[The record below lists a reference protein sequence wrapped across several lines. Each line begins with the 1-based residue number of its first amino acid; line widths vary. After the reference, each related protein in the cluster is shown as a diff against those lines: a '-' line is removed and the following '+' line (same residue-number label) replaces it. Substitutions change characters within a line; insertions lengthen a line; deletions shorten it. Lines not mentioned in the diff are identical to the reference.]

1 MPPYRTLSNWHNRCF
16 VLDMDVNSITQNH
29 MLADYRRTNSRLS
42 LSLSRIASGERAN
55 TVQDDPVI
63 WNQVERL
70 KTNASNLQGYTDNLH
85 RAAATV
91 RIALD
96 SMSVSQA
103 HMGQAEEKLVAAF
116 EAAPGSH
123 ARINA
128 LNAYNKLVDLVD
140 DATNTPDPVASR
152 LLQDPLL
159 NPDAGNVNI
168 SAGEDQYSIS
178 LYAREIH
185 TGATGIDL
193 PKAGH
198 KIPSDPIGTPPLIA
212 DVNNAT
218 DAEIQAMI
226 AQFNTSRDTLT
237 ERTNQLSL
245 NLHAVDISAEFNQ
258 QFIHRN
264 QNVATDLNLVDL
276 NAEAVL
282 TQSLNVRGELS
293 IAGLSGLQKTYGMA
307 LQLLK

>member
-152 LLQDPLL
+152 LLQDPC
-159 NPDAGNVNI
+159 
-168 SAGEDQYSIS
+168 
-178 LYAREIH
+178 
-185 TGATGIDL
+185 
-193 PKAGH
+193 
-198 KIPSDPIGTPPLIA
+198 
-212 DVNNAT
+212 
-218 DAEIQAMI
+218 
-226 AQFNTSRDTLT
+226 
-237 ERTNQLSL
+237 
-245 NLHAVDISAEFNQ
+245 
-258 QFIHRN
+258 
-264 QNVATDLNLVDL
+264 
-276 NAEAVL
+276 
-282 TQSLNVRGELS
+282 
-293 IAGLSGLQKTYGMA
+293 
-307 LQLLK
+307 

>member
-1 MPPYRTLSNWHNRCF
+1 
-16 VLDMDVNSITQNH
+16 MDVNSIAQNH

-42 LSLSRIASGERAN
+42 VSLSRIASGERASK
-55 TVQDDPVI
+55 VQDNPVT

-96 SMSVSQA
+96 SMSVAQA

-116 EAAPGSH
+116 EAAPGSYE
-123 ARINA
+123 RSNA
-128 LNAYNKLVDLVD
+128 LNAYNDLVDLVE
-140 DATNTPDPVASR
+140 DANNTPDPAASR
-152 LLQDPLL
+152 LLQDPSV
-159 NPDAGNVNI
+159 NPDAGDVSV
-168 SAGEDQYSIS
+168 SAGEDQYKIT
-178 LYAREIH
+178 LHAREIH
-185 TGATGIDL
+185 TGATGINL
-193 PKAGH
+193 PKAGD
-198 KIPSDPIGTPPLIA
+198 KIPSEPIGTAPLIA
-212 DVNNAT
+212 DINNAT

-226 AQFNTSRDTLT
+226 AQFNQSRDTLT
-237 ERTNQLSL
+237 ERVNLLSL
-245 NLHAVDISAEFNQ
+245 NLHSVDISAEFNQ

-264 QNVATDLNLVDL
+264 QNIATDLNLVDL

-282 TQSLNVRGELS
+282 TQSLSVRGELS
-293 IAGLSGLQKTYGMA
+293 IAGLSGLQETYGMA

>member
-1 MPPYRTLSNWHNRCF
+1 MEI
-16 VLDMDVNSITQNH
+16 NSIAQNH
-29 MLADYRRTNSRLS
+29 MLADYRSTNSRLS
-42 LSLSRIASGERAN
+42 VALSRIASGERAAK
-55 TVQDDPVI
+55 VQDDPVT

-96 SMSVSQA
+96 SMGVAQA

-116 EAAPGSH
+116 EAAPGSYE
-123 ARINA
+123 RSNA
-128 LNAYNKLVDLVD
+128 LNAYNDLVDLVED
-140 DATNTPDPVASR
+140 TNNTPDPVASR
-152 LLQDPLL
+152 LLQDPSV
-159 NPDAGNVNI
+159 NPDAGDVRI
-168 SAGEDQYSIS
+168 SAGEDQYKIA
-178 LYAREIH
+178 LHAREIH
-185 TGATGIDL
+185 TGATGINL
-193 PKAGH
+193 PKAGD
-198 KIPSDPIGTPPLIA
+198 KIPSDPIGTAPLIA
-212 DVNNAT
+212 DINNAT

-226 AQFNTSRDTLT
+226 AQFHQSRDTLT
-237 ERTNQLSL
+237 ERVNLLSL
-245 NLHAVDISAEFNQ
+245 NLHSVDISAEFNQ

-282 TQSLNVRGELS
+282 TQSLSVRGELS
-293 IAGLSGLQKTYGMA
+293 IAGLGGLQETYGMA